1 MSNPQ
6 INDNQLG
13 LVWEYFKLHAEQRL
27 KTFHFYIIII
37 TLLVGSALTILK
49 DKEYIFFIFVG
60 ILMSFFS
67 FIFWRLDIRNKELIS
82 TAEEEIITLEEQFI
96 VKVFTKDKEKINN
109 KKLNLGFSFNFN
121 LVFLLFNFIGYS
133 MIFITLFIIK
143 FEYLDTFINVLS
155 LILYS
160 YIILVNIFLLL
171 KSKNPFIDASSSF
184 IALVYLFLMIWQ

>member
-1 MSNPQ
+1 MSNQ
-6 INDNQLG
+6 EINDKQLA

-49 DKEYIFFIFVG
+49 DKEYTFFIFIG

-67 FIFWRLDIRNKELIS
+67 FIFWRLDIRNKELINM
-82 TAEEEIITLEEQFI
+82 AEEEIITLEKEFDA
-96 VKVFTKDKEKINN
+96 KVFTKDKEKVNN

-133 MIFITLFIIK
+133 MVFITLFIIK
-143 FEYLDTFINVLS
+143 FEYLDTFINILS

-160 YIILVNIFLLL
+160 YIILINIFLLF
-171 KSKNPFIDASSSF
+171 KSKHPFIDANSGL
-184 IALVYLFLMIWQ
+184 IALVYLFLMTR